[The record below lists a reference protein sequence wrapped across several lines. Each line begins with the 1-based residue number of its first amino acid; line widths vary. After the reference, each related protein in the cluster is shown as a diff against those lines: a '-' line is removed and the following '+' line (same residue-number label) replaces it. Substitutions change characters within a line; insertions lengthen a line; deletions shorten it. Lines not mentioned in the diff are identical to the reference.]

1 VPLDWSEIHQRLK
14 DRIEASGVCV
24 KRQKLGPETTGV
36 FDGLSIT
43 TNSGCDLETQCHNIG
58 HSFGHIAQWSLETA
72 RCRELYETLYAAKDR
87 KREDPRGL
95 EWALQAFRFYE
106 EEASGYAA
114 WLLIDT
120 GNAMA
125 LSSFTPFA
133 RADIEAI
140 VRYHRDGV
148 APIWSE
154 FFAAWQARAARGEI
168 IVREFVPK
176 QIPPFTPRPIQP
188 QEVVQGVR
196 HAADSSFPEFASG
209 PRILARR
216 QFSI

>member
-1 VPLDWSEIHQRLK
+1 MSPDWGSIHQRLK

-24 KRQKLGPETTGV
+24 KCQSLGPETTGV

-43 TNSGCDLETQCHNIG
+43 TNSGCDRQTQCHNMG
-58 HSFGHIAQWSLETA
+58 HAFGHIVQWSLAGA
-72 RCRELYETLYAAKDR
+72 RCQELYDRLYRAKDR
-87 KREDPRGL
+87 KREDPPAL
-95 EWALQAFRFYE
+95 ERALDVFRLYE

-125 LSSFTPFA
+125 LASFTPFA

-140 VRYHRDGV
+140 VSYHRDGV

-154 FFAAWQARAARGEI
+154 FFEAWKARVTRGEI
-168 IVREFVPK
+168 AVKEFVSR
-176 QIPPFTPRPIQP
+176 QIPPFTPVSIEP

-196 HAADSSFPEFASG
+196 GNGTTKGDAAFCS
-209 PRILARR
+209 RL
-216 QFSI
+216 